1 MTPSATETGWL
12 RRRGFF
18 PGLLRLILVFFGA
31 WLVVLAATMLGAVV
45 GSVELT
51 AVAIAAA
58 VATVAWNMSVSR
70 RAAGHG

>member
-1 MTPSATETGWL
+1 M
-12 RRRGFF
+12 
-18 PGLLRLILVFFGA
+18 LRLILVFFGA